1 MRNEAYS
8 ETHENKQCFTH
19 RIKEKHVAVLMAGG
33 GEDTGNQLLKALD
46 RKAGR
51 SHNGSSY
58 RWAVAVAESGDL
70 QLELQVIPLPLSQ
83 VTAKPQLLEDSA
95 AVHVAKAWPITATYF
110 NGSVGLRGPVPVL
123 FAEQPEELRSRISR
137 DPSTFMLHL
146 NRAMKR

>member
-1 MRNEAYS
+1 MCNAAYS
-8 ETHENKQCFTH
+8 ETHKNKECFTH

-70 QLELQVIPLPLSQ
+70 QLELQVIP
-83 VTAKPQLLEDSA
+83 AKPQLLEDSA